1 MATKS
6 KAKDLIKVRDT
17 IGISLIGSEET
28 REAIELIREEMPDVK
43 VTDNDCFFKIE
54 RDGLLRFDM
63 EKLAER
69 LGRHFTVHD
78 FLVNMTSYYGRIVVN
93 DGVVEI
99 HADILPERFRD

>member
-1 MATKS
+1 LATDTKS
-6 KAKDLIKVRDT
+6 KNLTEVRDT

-28 REAIELIREEMPDVK
+28 REAVELIKDEMPDVK

-63 EKLAER
+63 EKLSDR
-69 LGRHFTVHD
+69 LGRPFTVHD

-99 HADILPERFRD
+99 HAEILPERFRD